1 MCWLKAG
8 LGLGVTLALWIGLV
22 GLPAA
27 TLLAVPGSA
36 LAQSLTPPA
45 GQPRI
50 TAPGGRRGKAAR
62 RGRRHRR

>member
-8 LGLGVTLALWIGLV
+8 LGLGITLALWTGLV

-27 TLLAVPGSA
+27 TLLTTSNSA
-36 LAQSLTPPA
+36 LAQSVTPPA

-62 RGRRHRR
+62 RARRHHR